1 MDKNTFFGIYRVPVI
16 VSKPKTF
23 YILFIL
29 AVGNNSVMTQH
40 KKNRFFLLQAT
51 LKSVVFVI
59 EAVFLSADN
68 RDPWQQL

>member
-1 MDKNTFFGIYRVPVI
+1 MVFLIVTAHLTFLVARNLTVYSLVDKNTFFGIYRVPVI

-40 KKNRFFLLQAT
+40 KKNFFYFKLL
-51 LKSVVFVI
+51 
-59 EAVFLSADN
+59 
-68 RDPWQQL
+68 